1 MLGFSNLSLSNF
13 LFWATQKRWFIYA
26 IIIGL
31 ILILLPNPQGLSEQA
46 YTSIVIL
53 ITALILIIKEPIPLP
68 AIAIYILLAQIYG
81 GIDSADGIA
90 KAFMNDAV
98 FFIMGSLM
106 LAVVIIRQGW
116 DSRIALGIL
125 RITGNKTSNIVF
137 GFLSISAILSSFIG
151 EHTVAAIMLPIG
163 MTLIR
168 FTSSDFEKVK
178 NLAAVILFSI
188 AYGCLIGSVCTPSG
202 GGRNVIMINYFNQSG
217 LSLSYFEWMIK
228 IYPFVIIQI
237 PIVAW
242 IIINTFKP
250 EYKILDSSMRKL
262 VIKVAKSRSM
272 TGRNTV
278 TVIIFIL
285 VFLGWIFF
293 SERFGLGTIALTGVF
308 LYILGGF
315 VRWNDLSRH
324 THWGV
329 IILFGATISLGTSI
343 RSTGAALWL
352 ADQVIML
359 FGSMMNTFPFFSD
372 LIVIM
377 ITAAM
382 TNILSSS
389 ATVAVLGPITMNLV
403 PDMMHIGLVTA
414 VSSAFG
420 YFTAVAAPACTIVYS
435 SGMIK
440 ATDFV
445 RLGMR
450 IGLASILLLMIYI
463 NTYWFIIN

>member
-31 ILILLPNPQGLSEQA
+31 ILILLPHPQGLSEQA

-125 RITGNKTSNIVF
+125 KITGNKTSNIVF

-178 NLAAVILFSI
+178 NLAAAILFSI
-188 AYGCLIGSVCTPSG
+188 TYGCLIGSAGTPSG

-250 EYKILDSSMRKL
+250 EYKILDSSIRKL

-359 FGSMMNTFPFFSD
+359 FGSMMDTFPFFSD

-389 ATVAVLGPITMNLV
+389 ATVAVLGPITMNLI

-440 ATDFV
+440 ASDFV
-445 RLGMR
+445 RLGAR
-450 IGLASILLLMIYI
+450 IGLVSILLLMIYI
-463 NTYWFIIN
+463 NTYWLIIN

>member
-31 ILILLPNPQGLSEQA
+31 ILILLPHPQGLSKQA

-125 RITGNKTSNIVF
+125 KITGNKTSNIVF

-178 NLAAVILFSI
+178 NLAAAILFSI
-188 AYGCLIGSVCTPSG
+188 TYGCLIGSAGTPSG

-250 EYKILDSSMRKL
+250 EYKILDSSIRKL

-278 TVIIFIL
+278 TVFIFIL

-352 ADQVIML
+352 ADQVIII
-359 FGSMMNTFPFFSD
+359 FGSMIDTFPFFSD

-389 ATVAVLGPITMNLV
+389 ATVAVLGPITMNLI

-440 ATDFV
+440 ASDFV
-445 RLGMR
+445 KLGAR
-450 IGLASILLLMIYI
+450 IGLVSILLLMIYI
-463 NTYWFIIN
+463 NTYWLIIN

>member
-1 MLGFSNLSLSNF
+1 LLGFSNLSLSNF

-31 ILILLPNPQGLSEQA
+31 ILILLPHPQGLSKQA

-125 RITGNKTSNIVF
+125 KITGNKTSNIVF

-178 NLAAVILFSI
+178 NLAAAILFSI
-188 AYGCLIGSVCTPSG
+188 TYGCLIGSAGTPSG

-250 EYKILDSSMRKL
+250 EYNILDSSIRKL

-352 ADQVIML
+352 ADQVIII
-359 FGSMMNTFPFFSD
+359 FGSMIDTFPFFSD

-445 RLGMR
+445 RLGAR
-450 IGLASILLLMIYI
+450 IGLVSILLLMIYI
-463 NTYWFIIN
+463 NTYWLIIN

>member
-31 ILILLPNPQGLSEQA
+31 ILILLPHPKGLSDQA

-68 AIAIYILLAQIYG
+68 AIAIYILLTQIYG

-125 RITGNKTSNIVF
+125 KITGNKTSNIVF

-168 FTSSDFEKVK
+168 FTSSDTEKVK
-178 NLAAVILFSI
+178 NLAAAILFSI
-188 AYGCLIGSVCTPSG
+188 AYGCLIGSAGTPSG

-217 LSLSYFEWMIK
+217 LSISYFEWMIK

-250 EYKILDSSMRKL
+250 EYKILDSSIRKL

-272 TGRNTV
+272 TGRNTI

-343 RSTGAALWL
+343 RSTGASLWL

-359 FGSMMNTFPFFSD
+359 FGSMMDTFPFFSD

-435 SGMIK
+435 SGMLK
-440 ATDFV
+440 PKDF
-445 RLGMR
+445 LKIGWR
-450 IGLASILLLMIYI
+450 IGFVSIFLLIVYV
-463 NTYWFIIN
+463 NTYWVIIN

>member
-31 ILILLPNPQGLSEQA
+31 ILLLLPHPQGLSEQA

-125 RITGNKTSNIVF
+125 KITGNKTSNIVF

-168 FTSSDFEKVK
+168 FTSSDFEEVK
-178 NLAAVILFSI
+178 NLAAAILFSI
-188 AYGCLIGSVCTPSG
+188 TYGCLIGSAGTPSG

-250 EYKILDSSMRKL
+250 EYKILDSSIRKL

-359 FGSMMNTFPFFSD
+359 FGSMMDTFPFFSD

-389 ATVAVLGPITMNLV
+389 ATVAVLGPITMNLI

-440 ATDFV
+440 ASDFV
-445 RLGMR
+445 KLGAR
-450 IGLASILLLMIYI
+450 IGLVSILLLMIYI
-463 NTYWFIIN
+463 NTYWLIIN